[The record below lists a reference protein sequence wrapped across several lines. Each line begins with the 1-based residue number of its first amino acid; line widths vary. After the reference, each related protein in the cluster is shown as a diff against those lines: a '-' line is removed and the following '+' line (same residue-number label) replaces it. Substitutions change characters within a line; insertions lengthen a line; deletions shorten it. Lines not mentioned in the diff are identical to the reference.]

1 MRKFSAVA
9 HIKDLNELKT
19 NMANSFLNSEEFR
32 LKLKSCGLPGNGLFW
47 TFFKSSGIIRCIGNN
62 SYVWVDKSPIHYT
75 VLQGIYREYQKKVN
89 HYAKTRQEK
98 VKRCEDS
105 TRIKKAIS
113 LLKEHGYKIWETHNG
128 YFKEIQCFRCVDK
141 LRQQ

>member
-19 NMANSFLNSEEFR
+19 NMANGFLNSEEFR
-32 LKLKSCGLPGNGLFW
+32 LKLKSCGLPSNVLFW
-47 TFFKSSGIIRCIGNN
+47 TFFKSSGIIRRIGNN
-62 SYVWVDKSPIHYT
+62 SYVWVDESPIHYT
-75 VLQGIYREYQKKVN
+75 VLQSIYREYQKKVN

-113 LLKEHGYKIWETHNG
+113 LL
-128 YFKEIQCFRCVDK
+128 
-141 LRQQ
+141 

>member
-1 MRKFSAVA
+1 MRKFSAIA

-32 LKLKSCGLPGNGLFW
+32 LKLKSCGLPSNVLFW
-47 TFFKSSGIIRCIGNN
+47 TFFKSSGIIRRIGNN
-62 SYVWVDKSPIHYT
+62 SYVWVDESPIHYT
-75 VLQGIYREYQKKVN
+75 VLQAIYREYQKKVN

-113 LLKEHGYKIWETHNG
+113 LLKEYGYKIWETHNG
-128 YFKEIQCFRCVDK
+128 YFKEV
-141 LRQQ
+141 